1 MLEKSESLPI
11 KKCTHCSLCERCC
24 AENTERGWECKDADS
39 TPFLKQ
45 KIFIQGKEFCGKSN
59 PDVDCIYKY
68 NGKDLLV
75 IEIKAQPIK
84 NIEPKELLSK
94 INSVYS
100 NLGNM
105 SLKAFIL
112 QISSKLNSNK
122 SPYQLLLHCQTM
134 FKSVGINI
142 NRDMMYSRKPEL
154 KHIRNKFKVI
164 KCKKL
169 NEDEIS
175 SLL

>member
-1 MLEKSESLPI
+1 MLEKSESLPR

-24 AENTERGWECKDADS
+24 AENKESNWECNDFE
-39 TPFLKQ
+39 TEPLLKQ
-45 KIFIQGKEFCGKSN
+45 KIFIQGKDLCGKKG

-68 NGKDLLV
+68 KGKNLLA

-84 NIEPKELLSK
+84 NINPEELLKK
-94 INSVYS
+94 IKSVYS
-100 NLGNM
+100 HIDDM
-105 SLKAFIL
+105 SLGAFIL
-112 QISSKLNSNK
+112 QVSSKLNSNK
-122 SPYQLLLHCQTM
+122 SPYQLLLICKDM

-142 NRDMMYSRKPEL
+142 NKGMMYSRKPEL

-169 NEDEIS
+169 NENEILS
-175 SLL
+175 ML